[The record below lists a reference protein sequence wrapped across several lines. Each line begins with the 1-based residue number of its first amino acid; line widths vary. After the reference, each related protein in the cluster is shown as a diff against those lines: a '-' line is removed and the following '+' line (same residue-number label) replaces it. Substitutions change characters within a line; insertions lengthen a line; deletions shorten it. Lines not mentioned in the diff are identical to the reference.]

1 MSSYQRKI
9 KRMFD
14 LFFSII
20 GLIFFWWLIVIAWI
34 MASINTKSNGFFLQE
49 RVGKRGRIF
58 KVIKIRTMV
67 ITENFKTTVTID
79 EDPRIT
85 SLGQLL
91 RKLKIDELPQLINVF
106 LGQMSFVGPRPDVP
120 GFADLLSEDD
130 QIVLSVRPGITGP
143 ATLMYRNE
151 EVLLAKQDNPER
163 YNLDVIWP
171 EKVKINKEYIL
182 NWSLRRDISYILRT
196 VLRKKDA

>member
-14 LFFSII
+14 LSFSII

>member
-14 LFFSII
+14 LSFSII

-182 NWSLRRDISYILRT
+182 NWSLRRDIAYILRT